1 MEREPQFEL
10 QTHPQQQSGP
20 SKRTVSLAIAIILL
34 IVGIGAGT
42 AIGYFGV
49 SRLTGNSA
57 LCTSGQTLTI
67 GELLDLSQDLSSQGK
82 RAQASS
88 KLAIQDINS
97 FLSGTGCSLR
107 FTNAVS
113 DYALNNDQAQ
123 TALSNF
129 AASGVQVVVGPLNSG
144 TAQFILGYANSHKI
158 VLISPSSTAPQLAI
172 PNDYLFRTVP
182 NDANQGH
189 ADARMMLDRG
199 AQALIIVARQDTYG
213 TGLAN
218 ATSSFFTY
226 LGGSSVKVIDT
237 IFYPTDTTDFSTYLS
252 TLNTDFNNNVGTYGA
267 GHIAIDVIAFEEF
280 GSFIL
285 KAQSSYNTA
294 FPWSTLP
301 WFGTD
306 GEAQDSVI
314 VNATYG
320 GAVSQVKLPSTLYA
334 QSDNSKT
341 LALIDAFKAAN
352 PSLIC
357 DSYCLGAYDDM
368 WLAALAT
375 LQAGVNDG
383 AKIQAAMLTVA
394 QNYFGVQGWDG
405 MQASGDL
412 IPSSYQIWKVVSSN
426 WVFAGTWTPAL
437 PTAPQN
443 TDTLSWTSPP

>member
-1 MEREPQFEL
+1 MSYDCKWKLQSQSQPQ
-10 QTHPQQQSGP
+10 GAP
-20 SKRTVSLAIAIILL
+20 SKRTVSLVIAIILL
-34 IVGIGAGT
+34 LVGIGVGT
-42 AIGYFGV
+42 TIGYFGAP
-49 SRLTGNSA
+49 RFTGNQA

-67 GELLDLSQDLSSQGK
+67 GELLDLSKDLSSQGK

-88 KLAIQDINS
+88 NLAISDINS
-97 FLSGTGCSLR
+97 FLSTTGCSLR
-107 FTNAVS
+107 FTNAVT
-113 DYALNNDQAQ
+113 DYALDNQQAL
-123 TALSNF
+123 TALTNF
-129 AASGVQVVVGPLNSG
+129 AASGVKVVVGPLNSG
-144 TAQFILGYANSHKI
+144 AAQFILGYANSHNV

-172 PNDYLFRTVP
+172 ANDYLFRTVP

-199 AQALIIVARQDTYG
+199 AKALIIVARQDLYG
-213 TGLAN
+213 QGLAN

-252 TLNTDFNNNVGTYGA
+252 TLNTDYTNNVGA
-267 GHIAIDVIAFEEF
+267 GPIAIDVIAFEEF

-285 KAQSSYNTA
+285 KAKSNYPSA

-320 GAVSQVKLPSTLYA
+320 SLVSQVKLPSTLYA
-334 QSDNSKT
+334 QSNNTKT
-341 LALIDAFKAAN
+341 IALYNAFKAAN

-357 DSYCLGAYDDM
+357 DSYCLGAYDDV

-394 QNYFGVQGWDG
+394 SNYYGVQGWDG
-405 MQASGDL
+405 MQPSGDL
-412 IPSSYQIWKVVSSN
+412 IPTNYQIWKVVSSN

-437 PTAPQN
+437 PGAAQN
-443 TDTLSWTSPP
+443 TDILTWTSPP

>member
-1 MEREPQFEL
+1 MPKASGSKLQPQT
-10 QTHPQQQSGP
+10 QPQSAP
-20 SKRTVSLAIAIILL
+20 SKRTVSLVIAIILL
-34 IVGIGAGT
+34 LVGIAVGT
-42 AIGYFGV
+42 TIGYFGV

-57 LCTSGQTLTI
+57 LCTSGQTITI
-67 GELLDLSQDLSSQGK
+67 GELLDLSKDLSSQGK

-88 KLAIQDINS
+88 NLAISDINS
-97 FLSGTGCSLR
+97 FLSTTGCSLR
-107 FTNAVS
+107 FKNAVT
-113 DYALNNDQAQ
+113 DYALDNQQAL
-123 TALSNF
+123 TALTNF
-129 AASGVQVVVGPLNSG
+129 AASGTKVVVGPLNSG
-144 TAQFILGYANSHKI
+144 AAQFVLGYANSHNV

-172 PNDYLFRTVP
+172 ANDYLFRTAP

-199 AQALIIVARQDTYG
+199 AKALIILARQDLYG
-213 TGLAN
+213 QGLAN

-237 IFYPTDTTDFSTYLS
+237 IFYPTDTTDFSTYVS
-252 TLNTDFNNNVGTYGA
+252 TLNTDFNNNKAAYGA
-267 GHIAIDVIAFEEF
+267 GGIAIDVIAFEEF
-280 GSFIL
+280 GSLIL
-285 KAQSSYNTA
+285 KAKSNYNTA

-306 GEAQDSVI
+306 GESQDSVI

-320 GAVSQVKLPSTLYA
+320 SLVSQVKLPSTLYA
-334 QSDNSKT
+334 QSNNTKT
-341 LALIDAFKAAN
+341 IALYNAFKAAN

-357 DSYCLGAYDDM
+357 DSYCLGAYDDV

-394 QNYFGVQGWDG
+394 ANYYGVQGWDG
-405 MQASGDL
+405 MQPSGDL
-412 IPSSYQIWKVVSSN
+412 IPTNYQIWKVVNSN

-437 PTAPQN
+437 PSAAQN
-443 TDTLSWTSPP
+443 TDVLTWTSPP

>member
-10 QTHPQQQSGP
+10 QTQPQQQSGP

-88 KLAIQDINS
+88 KLAI
-97 FLSGTGCSLR
+97 
-107 FTNAVS
+107 
-113 DYALNNDQAQ
+113 
-123 TALSNF
+123 
-129 AASGVQVVVGPLNSG
+129 
-144 TAQFILGYANSHKI
+144 
-158 VLISPSSTAPQLAI
+158 
-172 PNDYLFRTVP
+172 
-182 NDANQGH
+182 
-189 ADARMMLDRG
+189 
-199 AQALIIVARQDTYG
+199 QDTYG

-437 PTAPQN
+437 PTAAQN